1 MSLKNFFFLFKD
13 SVSSMFDRKGSLK
26 SKRGML
32 TVLIDFRYRCNCLV
46 IISVL
51 GLSGYF
57 YRANRL
63 ADKGKKIIEGSE
75 EFRYTI

>member
-1 MSLKNFFFLFKD
+1 MCL
-13 SVSSMFDRKGSLK
+13 RKIPTEKASEA
-26 SKRGML
+26 ML
-32 TVLIDFRYRCNCLV
+32 TCTDSEIRHRCNCLV
-46 IISVL
+46 IIFVL
-51 GLSGYF
+51 GLSGSF